1 LPIIHPRRSYDMPD
15 SWRTPPGEDGRLQY
29 LNAFR
34 NQIAQLD
41 VTDGDRLG
49 SALHQYGRTA

>member
-1 LPIIHPRRSYDMPD
+1 MPD